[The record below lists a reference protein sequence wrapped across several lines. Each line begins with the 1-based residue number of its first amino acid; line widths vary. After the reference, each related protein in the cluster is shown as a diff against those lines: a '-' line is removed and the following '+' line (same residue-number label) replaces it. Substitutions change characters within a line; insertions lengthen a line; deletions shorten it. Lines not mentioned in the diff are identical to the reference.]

1 MQRDVHQ
8 VDIYRKLRSPL
19 YKKYHEDLICE
30 WWIGSQENKKCYLT
44 RDNIKAPVSPGT
56 LFEEVLEA
64 YSENT
69 KSILW
74 SYALKFSDNSSI
86 ARGNI
91 YCTICNYDQIFLKNV
106 S

>member
-1 MQRDVHQ
+1 VHQ

-30 WWIGSQENKKCYLT
+30 WWIDSQENKKCYLT
-44 RDNIKAPVSPGT
+44 LDNIKAPGSPET

-74 SYALKFSDNSSI
+74 SYALRFCDNSRSS
-86 ARGNI
+86 RENI
-91 YCTICNYDQIFLKNV
+91 ITSDI
-106 S
+106 